1 MTESEARENGYVDVK
16 DYEGHYMVD
25 ARGNVFSLKRNRV
38 MTPSKS
44 NNGYLQVHLTKDGK
58 MKSFKIHRLVA
69 MAFIPNP
76 YNLPQVNHKDEDKY
90 NNHVYNLEWC
100 TQSYNLN
107 YNDGQKRRAKNRNY
121 EDISRKRSNSQSKE
135 VTQYDFDGSIIAVWK
150 NAYVAEKHGYDRC
163 MINQCCIGNKKSH
176 RGYIWKY
183 TNSMEKQIP
192 KKPSTIDYKKYI
204 DVVENA
210 KFLRGG
216 FWCPNCKHVVY
227 SGCYCEDCGQKL
239 DWSDEE

>member
-16 DYEGHYMVD
+16 DYEGRYMVD
-25 ARGNVFSLKRNRV
+25 SRGNVFSLKRNRV
-38 MTPSKS
+38 MTPCKS

-90 NNHVYNLEWC
+90 NNHVDNLEWC

-150 NAYVAEKHGYDRC
+150 NAYVAEKHGYDRG

-183 TNSMEKQIP
+183 TNSMEKQIA
-192 KKPSTIDYKKYI
+192 KKPDCIEDKMWCCPVCDNNLLHKWIKYPTRLMPKS
-204 DVVENA
+204 EG
-210 KFLRGG
+210 LPH
-216 FWCPNCKHVVY
+216 CM
-227 SGCYCEDCGQKL
+227 SCGQAI
-239 DWSDEE
+239 DWSD